1 MTIEV
6 SDEPCPDC
14 GECLQVIY
22 VTELKQVVS
31 GWACPDCG
39 YLASEK
45 HGFEDRIP
53 KASPRE
59 YVLRIE
65 KPLTGDDVSKLSGDI
80 VEEFN
85 ARASAD
91 MADDEVWLLIDP
103 EDDSLVDVRAGDD
116 VTESD

>member
-6 SDEPCPDC
+6 SDKSCPDC
-14 GECLQVIY
+14 GEFLQVIY

-39 YLASEK
+39 FLASEK

-53 KASPRE
+53 KSSPAE

-65 KPLTGDDVSKLSGDI
+65 KPLTSDDVSEPFGD
-80 VEEFN
+80 VVDEFN

-91 MADDEVWLLIDP
+91 MADDEVWMLIDP

-116 VTESD
+116 VRDDD